1 RSAEEGLLQKCH
13 AIDRWNQSEP
23 VPQRLGLLMPR
34 WLIRMIRMSVIGIG
48 VTMVLLAGI
57 NLWAMHALF
66 DASVEHQLGITA
78 DELRP
83 LFYVL
88 ALIGVLMAL
97 LGALVPVPKAMLAK
111 ETAKTK

>member
-1 RSAEEGLLQKCH
+1 
-13 AIDRWNQSEP
+13 
-23 VPQRLGLLMPR
+23 MPR
-34 WLIRMIRMSVIGIG
+34 WLIRMVRMSVIGIG

-66 DASVEHQLGITA
+66 DASVEHQLRITA

-88 ALIGVLMAL
+88 ALIGFLMAL
-97 LGALVPVPKAMLAK
+97 LGALVPVPKAMLAQ
-111 ETAKTK
+111 AKSPQD